1 MRDRFFMLSQ
11 ETVPN
16 SWTMERCCKVGG
28 LSKVITDE
36 VLWKELV
43 GMMAFTEE
51 FRSLVQMFLLVF
63 VCNYFQYII

>member
-16 SWTMERCCKVGG
+16 SWTIERYCKVGG
-28 LSKVITDE
+28 LSEVITDE

-63 VCNYFQYII
+63 ICNYFQYII